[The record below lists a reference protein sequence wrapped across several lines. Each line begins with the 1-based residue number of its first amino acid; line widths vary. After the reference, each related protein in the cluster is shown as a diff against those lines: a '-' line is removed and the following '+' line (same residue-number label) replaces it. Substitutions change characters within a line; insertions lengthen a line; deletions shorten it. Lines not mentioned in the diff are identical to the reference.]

1 MDLSWYFLGFDICHL
16 SPANSKPL
24 SNIRLKCGGYRY
36 VTNVVCNFIFIFVC
50 IRYLYWNLSFKLSFS
65 QDETVNNRKISRSI
79 DYETG
84 TLVSNTKSSPTQQ
97 PAVRRKTYAGNFPFD
112 ENSFGENNNLKHF
125 DGIELVKE
133 YQNSLDTPSKIENI
147 SAQDLNGSN
156 AGVED
161 DANDYIDVYLRKIT
175 KTR

>member
-1 MDLSWYFLGFDICHL
+1 M
-16 SPANSKPL
+16 
-24 SNIRLKCGGYRY
+24 
-36 VTNVVCNFIFIFVC
+36 
-50 IRYLYWNLSFKLSFS
+50 

-84 TLVSNTKSSPTQQ
+84 TLTSNIKSSPTQQ
-97 PAVRRKTYAGNFPFD
+97 PAVRRKTYAGNFQFE
-112 ENSFGENNNLKHF
+112 ENSFGENNNLKHI
-125 DGIELVKE
+125 DGIDLVKE
-133 YQNSLDTPSKIENI
+133 YQNTLDTPTKIEDI

-156 AGVED
+156 NGVED

>member
-1 MDLSWYFLGFDICHL
+1 MLQMLYVISYSFLLD
-16 SPANSKPL
+16 
-24 SNIRLKCGGYRY
+24 
-36 VTNVVCNFIFIFVC
+36 VC
-50 IRYLYWNLSFKLSFS
+50 IRYLYWNLSLKLSFS

-84 TLVSNTKSSPTQQ
+84 TLVSNIKSSPTQQ

-125 DGIELVKE
+125 DGIDLVKE
-133 YQNSLDTPSKIENI
+133 YQNTLDTPTKIENI
-147 SAQDLNGSN
+147 SAKDLNGSN
-156 AGVED
+156 NGVED

-175 KTR
+175 KTRWKYLFRTLWIQRILLIFLTILK